1 MLSDNILPDN
11 FVTFTLNTDG
21 IPVFKSSGYSFW
33 PLYLTLNEL
42 PYKLRYCTEYML
54 YIIIYDAV
62 LYNVDMPKII
72 AF

>member
-11 FVTFTLNTDG
+11 FVTLTLNTDG

-42 PYKLRYCTEYML
+42 PFKLRCYTEYML
-54 YIIIYDAV
+54 YMV
-62 LYNVDMPKII
+62 LFVIM
-72 AF
+72 